1 MTDTKNLT
9 IIPPRATLPTRGT
22 APAASLPSLPSS
34 SGKIWGSATTIM
46 RADAAYVQHHTE
58 FLQAR
63 VAQSS
68 AMKDLVESRVALATV
83 IAKLQTID
91 EIIAHEYRRGH
102 ADRQSEVAE
111 WAHTA
116 RLATL
121 RHERDELDAVA
132 TLIRSR
138 QRLAELDPK
147 PPQPPP
153 LPEQSPVPP
162 PPAAGLT
169 PADVERVAQ
178 NMPELQPD
186 SIRTLLLALNGL
198 LAEKKA

>member
-1 MTDTKNLT
+1 MTDKKTVT
-9 IIPPRATLPTRGT
+9 IISPRETLPTRGT
-22 APAASLPSLPSS
+22 APGASLPSLPSS
-34 SGKIWGSATTIM
+34 SGKVWGSATTVM

-91 EIIAHEYRRGH
+91 EIIAYEYRRGR

-121 RHERDELDAVA
+121 RHEHDELDAIA

-138 QRLAELDPK
+138 QRIAELDPK
-147 PPQPPP
+147 QPPI
-153 LPEQSPVPP
+153 PERSPPMPESPP
-162 PPAAGLT
+162 TAGLS
-169 PADVERVAQ
+169 PADVESVAQ

-186 SIRTLLLALNGL
+186 TIRTLVLALNGL

>member
-1 MTDTKNLT
+1 MTDTKNVT
-9 IIPPRATLPTRGT
+9 IIPPREVLPSRGT

-34 SGKIWGSATTIM
+34 SGTVLGSATTIM
-46 RADAAYVQHHTE
+46 QHDCAYVQVYTE

-63 VAQSS
+63 TAQSS

-91 EIIAHEYRRGH
+91 EIIAHEYRRGR
-102 ADRQSEVAE
+102 ADRQSEAAE

-116 RLATL
+116 RLAAI

-138 QRLAELDPK
+138 QRLAEFDPK
-147 PPQPPP
+147 PPPIPDQPPP
-153 LPEQSPVPP
+153 QPS
-162 PPAAGLT
+162 PAAGLS

-186 SIRTLLLALNGL
+186 TIRTLLLALNGL